1 MFWKCAAN
9 LQENTHVEVALRH
22 GCSLVN
28 LLNIYSTPFPKNTSA
43 WLLLSMYTC
52 VRQKSN
58 QFTFHYETFIRKHQI
73 SLDNKFSALTT
84 FSCIYLKSAH
94 SLFWL
99 YIIRSKLIFMLTW
112 YILTVIIS
120 LTSINVTGTN
130 DLKVRYILLH

>member
-1 MFWKCAAN
+1 MSLILFQYCLTLNKEPYFQKQPSRGVVVKRCSENMQQICRRTTISKCYFN
-9 LQENTHVEVALRH
+9 KVSRH

-28 LLNIYSTPFPKNTSA
+28 LLNIYSTPFPKNTAA

-58 QFTFHYETFIRKHQI
+58 QFTFHYETFIRKQQI

-94 SLFWL
+94 SLF
-99 YIIRSKLIFMLTW
+99 
-112 YILTVIIS
+112 
-120 LTSINVTGTN
+120 
-130 DLKVRYILLH
+130 